1 LISCFLQ
8 TEGNILICMAEMKTD
23 VKKNKRFEFSSQN
36 ITRRDFIKRLSGAT
50 AGFTLLSP
58 SIFSFFGQESKALT
72 RGLSRVVVIVD
83 QNAISGSIINQAVV
97 QTMINEGIK
106 ALTGLSSVGEAW
118 LSVFPGITSS
128 SVIGI
133 KVNSFNYKLPAHPEV
148 AFATS
153 NSIANMQVEG
163 SPFDHNN
170 IIIWDRYDEELT
182 AAGYVINTQDIG
194 VRCFGTQNP
203 VAGGND
209 YSVDL
214 QVYDVTTH
222 PSKIITNFC
231 DFLISL
237 SCLKNHEHA
246 GVTLSMKNYIGAISD
261 FSLMHPNYCDPYIP
275 ALLQQL
281 QDLFGNI
288 HRISIIDALFG
299 TSVHGQGG
307 DPEFTY
313 NGIILGTDP
322 VAVDYIGMR
331 ILQDHGCP
339 TAGNAR
345 HIASATGEP
354 YNLGTNDPE
363 LIELITITDPSDMD
377 EEESETGPKDFQLNQ
392 NFPNP
397 FNSETQISYF
407 LPKKCNVRLT
417 VYNLA
422 GQRIRTLINGQREA
436 GLAKVCWDAKDD
448 YGMPVASGIYFYE
461 LRAERFIETKKA
473 LLLK

>member
-1 LISCFLQ
+1 
-8 TEGNILICMAEMKTD
+8 MKMND
-23 VKKNKRFEFSSQN
+23 QKNKRFELFTRN

-50 AGFTLLSP
+50 VGFSLFSP
-58 SIFSFFGQESKALT
+58 TIFSSFNQELKAFT
-72 RGLSRVVVIVD
+72 TGLSRVVVVVD
-83 QNAISGSIINQAVV
+83 QNATSGSTIDQAVV
-97 QTMINEGIK
+97 QTMIDEGIK
-106 ALTGLSSVGEAW
+106 VLTGISSLGEAW
-118 LSVFPGITSS
+118 LSIFPGIINS
-128 SVIGI
+128 SVIGV

-148 AFATS
+148 ALATA
-153 NSIANMQVEG
+153 NSIKNMQVGG
-163 SPFDHNN
+163 SPFNPNN
-170 IIIWDRYDEELT
+170 IILWDRYDGELT
-182 AAGYVINTQDIG
+182 AAGYIINTQDTE

-214 QVYDVTTH
+214 QVHDVITH

-261 FSLMHPNYCDPYIP
+261 FSLMHPNYCDPYVP
-275 ALLQQL
+275 ALLRQL

-307 DPEFTY
+307 HPEFTY
-313 NGIILGTDP
+313 NGIIMGTDP
-322 VAVDYIGMR
+322 VAVDYVGMK
-331 ILQDHGCP
+331 ILEDHGCP
-339 TAGNAR
+339 TVGNAH
-345 HIASATGEP
+345 HIASATAEP

-363 LIELITITDPSDMD
+363 SIELITINDPSDMD
-377 EEESETGPKDFQLNQ
+377 EEESEDTPKDFQLNQ

-417 VYNLA
+417 VYNLT
-422 GQRIRTLINGQREA
+422 GRRIRTLVNGQQDA

-448 YGMPVASGIYFYE
+448 YGVPVASGIYFYE
-461 LRAERFIETKKA
+461 LRAEQFTETKKA

>member
-1 LISCFLQ
+1 
-8 TEGNILICMAEMKTD
+8 MKMND
-23 VKKNKRFEFSSQN
+23 QKNERFELFAQN
-36 ITRRDFIKRLSGAT
+36 ITRRDFIKCLSNAT
-50 AGFTLLSP
+50 VGFSLFSP
-58 SIFSFFGQESKALT
+58 TIFSSFSQELKAFT
-72 RGLSRVVVIVD
+72 PGLSRVVVVVD
-83 QNAISGSIINQAVV
+83 QNATSGSTINQAVV
-97 QTMINEGIK
+97 QTMIDEGIRV
-106 ALTGLSSVGEAW
+106 LTGISSLGEAW
-118 LSVFPGITSS
+118 LSIFPGITDSS
-128 SVIGI
+128 IVGI

-148 AFATS
+148 AFATA
-153 NSIANMQVEG
+153 NSIENMQVGG
-163 SPFDHNN
+163 SPFNPNN
-170 IIIWDRYDEELT
+170 IILWDRHDGELT
-182 AAGYVINTQDIG
+182 AAGYIINTQDTE

-214 QVYDVTTH
+214 QVHDVITH

-246 GVTLSMKNYIGAISD
+246 GVTLGMKNYIGAISD

-275 ALLQQL
+275 ALLRQL

-307 DPEFTY
+307 HPEFTY
-313 NGIILGTDP
+313 NGIIMGTDP
-322 VAVDYIGMR
+322 VAVDYVGMR

-339 TAGNAR
+339 TAGNAH
-345 HIASATGEP
+345 HIASATAEP

-363 LIELITITDPSDMD
+363 LIELITINDPSDMD
-377 EEESETGPKDFQLNQ
+377 EEESEDTPKDFQLNQ

-417 VYNLA
+417 VYNLT
-422 GQRIRTLINGQREA
+422 GRRIRTLVNGQQEA

-461 LRAERFIETKKA
+461 LRAEQFTETKKA